1 MLYPIGLCFAQ
12 LLIVRTA
19 IAWNHD
25 NISDVILSYSGI
37 QWHLMG
43 FTLFA
48 TTIFGIKALYELSIQ
63 SNMIDVNSTAK
74 IIQNLVKSAMLIII
88 ILDSILVFIYKI
100 RSSSTTTADS
110 IDNEVPRMYA
120 SLLNWELVQ
129 PLDQV
134 MLGKLIYNYGGAGL
148 FVLGGLFYVTKRA
161 HLMDLVQ
168 EEGDDDNEEEEG
180 DDDDNEEVDDDEKEE
195 EEDDDEGQTQAQLQ
209 AQLQLQAQGA
219 IQIGMLINIFLPSQ
233 PID

>member
-25 NISDVILSYSGI
+25 NISDAILSYSGI

-48 TTIFGIKALYELSIQ
+48 TAIFGIKTLYELSIQ

-74 IIQNLVKSAMLIII
+74 IIQNLVKSAMSIII
-88 ILDSILVFIYKI
+88 ILNSILVFIYKI
-100 RSSSTTTADS
+100 RSSSTTTADP
-110 IDNEVPRMYA
+110 IDDEMPRMYA

-134 MLGKLIYNYGGAGL
+134 KLGKLIYNYGGAGL

-168 EEGDDDNEEEEG
+168 EEGDDDNEEEG
-180 DDDDNEEVDDDEKEE
+180 DDDNE

-219 IQIGMLINIFLPSQ
+219 IQIGMLISIFLPSQ